1 MNDFFHSDLYII
13 SISLLFFIDFS
24 LLIIVSVW
32 IGRNSFMKKIDMI
45 FFGYSSDSGLR
56 INLLDSSSYGLAMIF
71 PKSYG
76 KRVYK
81 NVDISKIN
89 KKDKWPYILYTSIL
103 LFGIPVFILISFL

>member
-1 MNDFFHSDLYII
+1 MNNFFHSDLYII
-13 SISLLFFIDFS
+13 SVSLFFFIDFS

-32 IGRNSFMKKIDMI
+32 IGRNSFIKRMDMI
-45 FFGYSSDSGLR
+45 FLGYSSDTGLR
-56 INLLDSSSYGLAMIF
+56 INLLDASSYGFAMIF

-89 KKDKWPYILYTSIL
+89 KKDKWPYILYSSL
-103 LFGIPVFILISFL
+103 LLSGIPVFILISFL